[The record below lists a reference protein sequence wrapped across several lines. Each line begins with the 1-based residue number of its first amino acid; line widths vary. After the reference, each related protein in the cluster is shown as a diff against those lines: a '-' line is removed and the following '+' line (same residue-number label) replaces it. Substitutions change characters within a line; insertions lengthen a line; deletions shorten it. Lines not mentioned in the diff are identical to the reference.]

1 MRKIKKRTW
10 EEQFEHMVK
19 HREKENEKQTKEFLK
34 KNGNIMKAIYKTDK
48 ISDIMKILNKSN
60 RAENE
65 K

>member
-10 EEQFEHMVK
+10 EEQLEYMVK

-48 ISDIMKILNKSN
+48 ISDIMKILNKSSG
-60 RAENE
+60 AENE